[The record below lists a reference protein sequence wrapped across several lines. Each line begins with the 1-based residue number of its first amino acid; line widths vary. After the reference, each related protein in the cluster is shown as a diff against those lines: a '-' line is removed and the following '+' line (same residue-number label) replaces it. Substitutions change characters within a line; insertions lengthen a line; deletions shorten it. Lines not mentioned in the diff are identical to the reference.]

1 MSKDQYNNPNH
12 NNKARYDEQVPVGFD
27 LNKTRFMPADDNQRS
42 AAQSAPGY
50 GQPVPGYGQ
59 PAPGYGQPA
68 PGYGQPAPG
77 YGQPAPGY
85 GQPAPGYGQPAPGYG
100 QPAPGYGQPAPG
112 YGQPAPGYGQS
123 APGYGQPAPGYGQPA
138 PGYGQPASGYGQPA
152 PGYGQPAP
160 GYGQPAPGYGQP
172 APGYG
177 QPAPGYGQP
186 APGYGQ
192 PAPGY
197 GQPAPGY
204 GQPAPG
210 YGQPSYYNRPHAAAG
225 QGPLD
230 LSFKQAGP
238 KFGQDLVATNST
250 LKTAAQAAAVADS
263 LIGGGGSATNAVV
276 PQQADSKTQAERAP
290 AAAQA
295 SMGPGNRV
303 PERTELAQGAPK
315 LGAEAKVA
323 ASPLPEIAE
332 QQTVIG
338 RAPIQ
343 GQPQS
348 KGAAP
353 SAELA
358 NRPTPG
364 QRPAVPGGPPRPG
377 MPPSPGQPPQPM
389 PAPGAPDSVAPRGPE
404 AAPMGQGPNLS
415 HGQVPGLPPIPGAS
429 QLGQGQPM
437 VGGSPNGRAPLSG
450 PFSIEIGDGSDA
462 APGVGSGSALSRGS
476 AAPEKSASAEW
487 GSAMSAKY
495 GRQAPLLEGGS
506 NVLPPES
513 KGKRKETDGA
523 IPKVT
528 WVLVAGIVFLAIAV
542 FLLMENHQAV
552 VGENMPQA
560 KEQQQY
566 EIPPALMEEYTS
578 KDPVS
583 KQAVPNNSPYRL
595 TVYGT
600 TFVFES
606 EENMR
611 AFADNPTKYVKP
623 RIKLKINKGGSTD
636 GQTQINIV
644 GPDGRAIVEGVT
656 DGSALPQGNE
666 ADEPAVESMPE
677 DNANSG
683 DGDFNIPLSPKNEGV
698 DSGANAPANTTAPEA
713 NTQAPSPE
721 SEVAAPAPSNNNTGN
736 MSAVPPVEGNSSL
749 YGEVP
754 PPENQAAP
762 SANAPED
769 NANVTDEEVVPPGY

>member
-1 MSKDQYNNPNH
+1 M
-12 NNKARYDEQVPVGFD
+12 
-27 LNKTRFMPADDNQRS
+27 
-42 AAQSAPGY
+42 PGY

-59 PAPGYGQPA
+59 QP
-68 PGYGQPAPG
+68 
-77 YGQPAPGY
+77 
-85 GQPAPGYGQPAPGYG
+85 
-100 QPAPGYGQPAPG
+100 
-112 YGQPAPGYGQS
+112 
-123 APGYGQPAPGYGQPA
+123 
-138 PGYGQPASGYGQPA
+138 
-152 PGYGQPAP
+152 
-160 GYGQPAPGYGQP
+160 
-172 APGYG
+172 
-177 QPAPGYGQP
+177 
-186 APGYGQ
+186 
-192 PAPGY
+192 
-197 GQPAPGY
+197 
-204 GQPAPG
+204 
-210 YGQPSYYNRPHAAAG
+210 YYNRPHATAG

-238 KFGQDLVATNST
+238 KFGQDLVAANSS
-250 LKTAAQAAAVADS
+250 KMVAQAAAVADS
-263 LIGGGGSATNAVV
+263 LIGGGASASGQTNA
-276 PQQADSKTQAERAP
+276 QAAPSRQAGRTP
-290 AAAQA
+290 AAAQ
-295 SMGPGNRV
+295 V
-303 PERTELAQGAPK
+303 PVGAGRQAPVRAEQDK
-315 LGAEAKVA
+315 SAPRLGAEAKVA
-323 ASPLPEIAE
+323 ASPLPETAE
-332 QQTVIG
+332 QQTIVG
-338 RAPIQ
+338 QAPAP
-343 GQPQS
+343 GQPLP

-353 SAELA
+353 SAEQA
-358 NRPTPG
+358 GQPAPERRPVAPS
-364 QRPAVPGGPPRPG
+364 GPPRPG
-377 MPPSPGQPPQPM
+377 MPPSPGQPPQPL
-389 PAPGAPDSVAPRGPE
+389 PAPGAPGAAGPRGPE
-404 AAPMGQGPNLS
+404 AAPMGQGPNPS
-415 HGQVPGLPPIPGAS
+415 RGSVPGAPVPPMPGAPI
-429 QLGQGQPM
+429 QGQGQPL
-437 VGGSPNGRAPLSG
+437 VGGSPNYRGPLSG
-450 PFSIEIGDGSDA
+450 PFSIELGDGSDA
-462 APGVGSGSALSRGS
+462 APGAGLGSALSRGS

-644 GPDGRAIVEGVT
+644 GPDGRPIVEGVT
-656 DGSALPQGNE
+656 DGTSLPQGSE
-666 ADEPAVESMPE
+666 SDEPVVESIPE
-677 DNANSG
+677 GNTNGG
-683 DGDFNIPLSPKNEGV
+683 DSDFNIPLSPKNG
-698 DSGANAPANTTAPEA
+698 GANAPTNVSGPEA
-713 NTQAPSPE
+713 NTQAPAAE
-721 SEVAAPAPSNNNTGN
+721 SNEAAPTPGSENSG
-736 MSAVPPVEGNSSL
+736 MSAVPPAEGNSSL

-754 PPENQAAP
+754 PPESQTAP
-762 SANAPED
+762 SANAPEAD
-769 NANVTDEEVVPPGY
+769 SNANITDEEVVPPGY

>member
-1 MSKDQYNNPNH
+1 MSKEQYTDNKANNNS
-12 NNKARYDEQVPVGFD
+12 ARYDEQIPVGFD
-27 LNKTRFMPADDNQRS
+27 LNKTRFMPADETQG
-42 AAQSAPGY
+42 QPTPGYGQPAPGY
-50 GQPVPGYGQ
+50 GQPVPGYGQPAPGYGQPAPGYGQPAPGYGQPAPGYGQPAPGCGQPAPGYSQPAPGYGQPAPGYGQPAPGYGQPATGYGQPAPGYGQ

-123 APGYGQPAPGYGQPA
+123 Q
-138 PGYGQPASGYGQPA
+138 
-152 PGYGQPAP
+152 
-160 GYGQPAPGYGQP
+160 
-172 APGYG
+172 
-177 QPAPGYGQP
+177 
-186 APGYGQ
+186 
-192 PAPGY
+192 
-197 GQPAPGY
+197 
-204 GQPAPG
+204 
-210 YGQPSYYNRPHAAAG
+210 YYNRPHAAAG

-238 KFGQDLVATNST
+238 KFGQDLVAANSS
-250 LKTAAQAAAVADS
+250 LKTAAQAAAVADG
-263 LIGGGGSATNAVV
+263 LIGGGGAATNAV
-276 PQQADSKTQAERAP
+276 PRQAVSKAQAERVP
-290 AAAQA
+290 AAAPA
-295 SMGPGNRV
+295 SGGPGNRA
-303 PERTELAQGAPK
+303 PEGAEPVQSSPR

-323 ASPLPEIAE
+323 ASPLPEMAE
-332 QQTVIG
+332 QQTIVG
-338 RAPIQ
+338 RAPEV
-343 GQPQS
+343 GQPQP

-358 NRPTPG
+358 SRPAPG
-364 QRPAVPGGPPRPG
+364 QRPTVPGGPPRPG

-389 PAPGAPDSVAPRGPE
+389 PAPGAPGSVVPGRPE
-404 AAPMGQGPNLS
+404 VAPMGQGHATSSGSVSGAP
-415 HGQVPGLPPIPGAS
+415 VPPMPGAPI
-429 QLGQGQPM
+429 QGQGQPLA
-437 VGGSPNGRAPLSG
+437 GGSPNGRAPLSG
-450 PFSIEIGDGSDA
+450 PFSVEIGDGSDA
-462 APGVGSGSALSRGS
+462 APGAGLGSAPANGS
-476 AAPEKSASAEW
+476 AASEKSASAEW

-495 GRQAPLLEGGS
+495 ARKAPVLEGGS
-506 NVLPPES
+506 TVPPPEG
-513 KGKRKETDGA
+513 KDKRKETDGA

-528 WVLVAGIVFLAIAV
+528 WVLVAGILFLAIAV

-566 EIPPALMEEYTS
+566 EIPPALVEEYTS

-595 TVYGT
+595 EVYGT
-600 TFVFES
+600 TFVFEN

-644 GPDGRAIVEGVT
+644 GPDGRAIVEGIT
-656 DGSALPQGNE
+656 DGSALPQGDE
-666 ADEPAVESMPE
+666 ADEPTVESIPE

-683 DGDFNIPLSPKNEGV
+683 DSGSSDFNIPLSPKNEG
-698 DSGANAPANTTAPEA
+698 ANTETNAPANTTAPEA
-713 NTQAPSPE
+713 NAQAPAAQSNT
-721 SEVAAPAPSNNNTGN
+721 AAPAPNNDNSGN

-762 SANAPED
+762 SANAPEA
-769 NANVTDEEVVPPGY
+769 NTNVTDEEVVPPGY

>member
-1 MSKDQYNNPNH
+1 MSKERYTDNNA
-12 NNKARYDEQVPVGFD
+12 NNNSARYDEQIPVGFD
-27 LNKTRFMPADDNQRS
+27 LNKTRFMPADDTQR
-42 AAQSAPGY
+42 
-50 GQPVPGYGQ
+50 QPAPGYGQ
-59 PAPGYGQPA
+59 PAPGYGQPAPGYGQLAPGYGQPAPGYGQPAPGYGQPAPGYGQPAPGYGQPAPGYGQPAPGSGQPA

-123 APGYGQPAPGYGQPA
+123 P
-138 PGYGQPASGYGQPA
+138 
-152 PGYGQPAP
+152 
-160 GYGQPAPGYGQP
+160 
-172 APGYG
+172 
-177 QPAPGYGQP
+177 
-186 APGYGQ
+186 
-192 PAPGY
+192 
-197 GQPAPGY
+197 
-204 GQPAPG
+204 
-210 YGQPSYYNRPHAAAG
+210 YYNRPHAAAG

-238 KFGQDLVATNST
+238 KFGQDLVAANSS
-250 LKTAAQAAAVADS
+250 LKTAAQAAVADG
-263 LIGGGGSATNAVV
+263 LIGGGGVAAGTM
-276 PQQADSKTQAERAP
+276 PEQAAPKAQAERRSAAAP
-290 AAAQA
+290 APG
-295 SMGPGNRV
+295 GPGNRA
-303 PERTELAQGAPK
+303 PERAELTQGAPK

-332 QQTVIG
+332 QQTIIG
-338 RAPIQ
+338 QAPTQ
-343 GQPQS
+343 GQPQP

-353 SAELA
+353 SAELGS
-358 NRPTPG
+358 RPTLG
-364 QRPAVPGGPPRPG
+364 QRPAVPGGPPRPC

-389 PAPGAPDSVAPRGPE
+389 PAPGTPGSA
-404 AAPMGQGPNLS
+404 
-415 HGQVPGLPPIPGAS
+415 VPGAPQPS
-429 QLGQGQPM
+429 QGQPLA
-437 VGGSPNGRAPLSG
+437 GGSPNGRAPLSG
-450 PFSIEIGDGSDA
+450 PFSLELGDGLDA
-462 APGVGSGSALSRGS
+462 APGAGLGSAPASGSAAS
-476 AAPEKSASAEW
+476 EKSASAEW

-495 GRQAPLLEGGS
+495 ARKAPVLEGGS
-506 NVLPPES
+506 TVPPPEG
-513 KGKRKETDGA
+513 KDKRKETEGA

-528 WVLVAGIVFLAIAV
+528 WVLVAGILFLALAV

-595 TVYGT
+595 TVCGT

-611 AFADNPTKYVKP
+611 TFADNPTKYVKP

-683 DGDFNIPLSPKNEGV
+683 DGDFNIPLSPENEGA
-698 DSGANAPANTTAPEA
+698 DSGANAPANATAPEA
-713 NTQAPSPE
+713 NTQAPSAQNNA
-721 SEVAAPAPSNNNTGN
+721 AAPAPSNGNSGN

-754 PPENQAAP
+754 PPESEAAP
-762 SANAPED
+762 SANAPVEN

>member
-1 MSKDQYNNPNH
+1 MSKEQYTDNNA
-12 NNKARYDEQVPVGFD
+12 NNNNARYDEQIPVGFD
-27 LNKTRFMPADDNQRS
+27 LNKTRFMPADDTQR
-42 AAQSAPGY
+42 
-50 GQPVPGYGQ
+50 Q

-112 YGQPAPGYGQS
+112 YGQPAPGYGR
-123 APGYGQPAPGYGQPA
+123 
-138 PGYGQPASGYGQPA
+138 PA

-177 QPAPGYGQP
+177 QSP
-186 APGYGQ
+186 
-192 PAPGY
+192 
-197 GQPAPGY
+197 
-204 GQPAPG
+204 
-210 YGQPSYYNRPHAAAG
+210 YYNRPHAAAG

-238 KFGQDLVATNST
+238 KFGQDLVAANSS
-250 LKTAAQAAAVADS
+250 LKTAAQAAAVADA
-263 LIGGGGSATNAVV
+263 LIGGGGVAAGTM
-276 PQQADSKTQAERAP
+276 PEQAAPKAQAERRSAAAP
-290 AAAQA
+290 APG
-295 SMGPGNRV
+295 GPGNRA
-303 PERTELAQGAPK
+303 PERAEPTQGAPK

-332 QQTVIG
+332 QQTIIG
-338 RAPIQ
+338 QAPTQ
-343 GQPQS
+343 GQPQP

-353 SAELA
+353 SAELGS
-358 NRPTPG
+358 RPTLG

-389 PAPGAPDSVAPRGPE
+389 PAPGTPGSA
-404 AAPMGQGPNLS
+404 
-415 HGQVPGLPPIPGAS
+415 VPGAPQPS
-429 QLGQGQPM
+429 QGQPLA
-437 VGGSPNGRAPLSG
+437 GGSPNGRAPLSG
-450 PFSIEIGDGSDA
+450 PFSLELGDGSDA
-462 APGVGSGSALSRGS
+462 APGAGLGSAPASGSAAS
-476 AAPEKSASAEW
+476 EKSASAEW

-495 GRQAPLLEGGS
+495 ARKAPVLEGGS
-506 NVLPPES
+506 TVPPPEG
-513 KGKRKETDGA
+513 KDKRKETEGA

-528 WVLVAGIVFLAIAV
+528 WVLVAGILFLALAV

-566 EIPPALMEEYTS
+566 EIPSALMEEYTS

-595 TVYGT
+595 EVYGT
-600 TFVFES
+600 TFVFEN

-656 DGSALPQGNE
+656 DGSALPQGDESN
-666 ADEPAVESMPE
+666 EPAVESMPE

-683 DGDFNIPLSPKNEGV
+683 DNGNSDFNIPLSPKGEGA
-698 DSGANAPANTTAPEA
+698 DSGANAPANATAPEA
-713 NTQAPSPE
+713 NTQAPSAQNNA
-721 SEVAAPAPSNNNTGN
+721 AAPAPSNGNSGN

-754 PPENQAAP
+754 PPESEAAP
-762 SANAPED
+762 SANAPVE
-769 NANVTDEEVVPPGY
+769 NTNVTDEEVVPPGY

>member
-1 MSKDQYNNPNH
+1 MKEQAKKSVSKEQYTGNSANN
-12 NNKARYDEQVPVGFD
+12 NNNARYDEQVPVGFD
-27 LNKTRFMPADDNQRS
+27 LNKTRFMPADEAQRPP
-42 AAQSAPGY
+42 APGY
-50 GQPVPGYGQ
+50 GPPAPGYGQ

-112 YGQPAPGYGQS
+112 YGQPAPGYGQP

-138 PGYGQPASGYGQPA
+138 PGYGPPAPGYGPPA

-186 APGYGQ
+186 VPGYGQ
-192 PAPGY
+192 PVPGY
-197 GQPAPGY
+197 GQ
-204 GQPAPG
+204 QP
-210 YGQPSYYNRPHAAAG
+210 YYNRPHATAG

-238 KFGQDLVATNST
+238 KFGQDLVAANSS
-250 LKTAAQAAAVADS
+250 KMVAQAAAVADS
-263 LIGGGGSATNAVV
+263 LIGGGASASGQTNA
-276 PQQADSKTQAERAP
+276 QAAPSRQAGRTP
-290 AAAQA
+290 AAAQ
-295 SMGPGNRV
+295 V
-303 PERTELAQGAPK
+303 PVGAGRQAPVRAEQDK
-315 LGAEAKVA
+315 SAPRLGAEAKVA
-323 ASPLPEIAE
+323 ASPLPETAE
-332 QQTVIG
+332 QQTIVG
-338 RAPIQ
+338 QAPAP
-343 GQPQS
+343 GQPLP

-353 SAELA
+353 SAEQA
-358 NRPTPG
+358 GQPAPERRPVAPS
-364 QRPAVPGGPPRPG
+364 GPPRPA
-377 MPPSPGQPPQPM
+377 MSPSPGQPPQPL
-389 PAPGAPDSVAPRGPE
+389 PAPGAPGAAGPGAPQS
-404 AAPMGQGPNLS
+404 APTIGQAS
-415 HGQVPGLPPIPGAS
+415 ATSPIPGTPN
-429 QLGQGQPM
+429 QGQPS

-450 PFSIEIGDGSDA
+450 PFSVEIGDGSDA

-495 GRQAPLLEGGS
+495 GRQAPLLEGGC

-595 TVYGT
+595 EVYGT
-600 TFVFES
+600 TFVFEN

-721 SEVAAPAPSNNNTGN
+721 SEAAAPVPSNNNAGN

-762 SANAPED
+762 SANAPEAD
-769 NANVTDEEVVPPGY
+769 SNANITDEEVVPPGH

>member
-1 MSKDQYNNPNH
+1 MKEQAKKSVSKEQYTGNSANN
-12 NNKARYDEQVPVGFD
+12 NNACYDEQVPVGFD
-27 LNKTRFMPADDNQRS
+27 LNKTRFMPADEAQRPP
-42 AAQSAPGY
+42 APGY
-50 GQPVPGYGQ
+50 GQPAPGYGQ
-59 PAPGYGQPA
+59 PAPGYGPPAPGYGQPAPGYGQPAPGYGPPAPGYGQPAPGYGQLAPGYGQPA

-77 YGQPAPGY
+77 YGQPVPGY
-85 GQPAPGYGQPAPGYG
+85 GQPVPGYGQ
-100 QPAPGYGQPAPG
+100 QP
-112 YGQPAPGYGQS
+112 
-123 APGYGQPAPGYGQPA
+123 
-138 PGYGQPASGYGQPA
+138 
-152 PGYGQPAP
+152 
-160 GYGQPAPGYGQP
+160 
-172 APGYG
+172 
-177 QPAPGYGQP
+177 
-186 APGYGQ
+186 
-192 PAPGY
+192 
-197 GQPAPGY
+197 
-204 GQPAPG
+204 
-210 YGQPSYYNRPHAAAG
+210 YYNRPHATAG

-238 KFGQDLVATNST
+238 KFGQDLVAANSS
-250 LKTAAQAAAVADS
+250 KMVAQAAAVADS
-263 LIGGGGSATNAVV
+263 LIGGGASASGQTNA
-276 PQQADSKTQAERAP
+276 QAAPSRQAGRTP
-290 AAAQA
+290 AAAQ
-295 SMGPGNRV
+295 V
-303 PERTELAQGAPK
+303 PVGAGRQAPVRAEQDK
-315 LGAEAKVA
+315 SAPRLGAEAKVA
-323 ASPLPEIAE
+323 ASPLPETAE
-332 QQTVIG
+332 QQTIVG
-338 RAPIQ
+338 QAPAP
-343 GQPQS
+343 GQPLP

-353 SAELA
+353 SAEQA
-358 NRPTPG
+358 GQPAPERRPVAPS
-364 QRPAVPGGPPRPG
+364 GPPRPG
-377 MPPSPGQPPQPM
+377 MPPSPGQPPQPL
-389 PAPGAPDSVAPRGPE
+389 PAPGAPGAAGPRGPE
-404 AAPMGQGPNLS
+404 AAPMGQGPNPS
-415 HGQVPGLPPIPGAS
+415 RGSVPGAPVPPMPGAPI
-429 QLGQGQPM
+429 QGQGQPL
-437 VGGSPNGRAPLSG
+437 VGGSPNYRGPLSG
-450 PFSIEIGDGSDA
+450 PFSIELGDGSDA
-462 APGVGSGSALSRGS
+462 APGAGLGSALSRGS

-644 GPDGRAIVEGVT
+644 GPDGRPIVEGVT
-656 DGSALPQGNE
+656 DGTSLPQGSE
-666 ADEPAVESMPE
+666 SDEPVVESIPE
-677 DNANSG
+677 GNTNGG
-683 DGDFNIPLSPKNEGV
+683 DSDFNIPLSPKNG
-698 DSGANAPANTTAPEA
+698 GANAPTNVSGPEA
-713 NTQAPSPE
+713 NTQAPAAE
-721 SEVAAPAPSNNNTGN
+721 SNEAAPTPGSENSG
-736 MSAVPPVEGNSSL
+736 MSAVPPAEGNSSL

-754 PPENQAAP
+754 PPESQTAP
-762 SANAPED
+762 SANAPEAD
-769 NANVTDEEVVPPGY
+769 SNANITDEEVVPPGY